1 MWRLIGKDIH
11 LLRSTL
17 WTQAG
22 VIVLVVGAALLLREP
37 MISFYA
43 LVLLSTY
50 SLLILPL
57 LTIAILT
64 AEEKNRG
71 LLFLRTLPLRPGTI
85 VAAKY
90 LGTLILAAA
99 AAAIIS
105 ALAWLVA
112 RVAPPG
118 GSGTNFNYPMLVMWN
133 LPLSGFLWLS
143 GLNRGFKTAQ
153 NIVLAVYL
161 GVFFV
166 GFPVITWLGLKP
178 GALIGLVF
186 SPSLGQAV
194 TVSGISL
201 LFYGLEFLAAKVS
214 FDRKEL

>member
-1 MWRLIGKDIH
+1 M
-11 LLRSTL
+11 
-17 WTQAG
+17 
-22 VIVLVVGAALLLREP
+22 
-37 MISFYA
+37 
-43 LVLLSTY
+43 
-50 SLLILPL
+50 
-57 LTIAILT
+57 T

-133 LPLSGFLWLS
+133 LPLNGFLWLS

-166 GFPVITWLGLKP
+166 GFPVIT
-178 GALIGLVF
+178 
-186 SPSLGQAV
+186 
-194 TVSGISL
+194 
-201 LFYGLEFLAAKVS
+201 
-214 FDRKEL
+214 